1 MEAYLT
7 YYLLVGS
14 LGLYLAFKVGLM
26 ALAYY
31 LLKATEEKARARL
44 QKEREELQIQLLRR
58 RQEKERRQD
67 MERRRFL
74 LETPLPS
81 VRSLAVRSER
91 IFS

>member
-1 MEAYLT
+1 MEAYVT

-14 LGLYLAFKVGLM
+14 LGLYLAFKIGLI

-31 LLKATEEKARARL
+31 LLKATEDKARARL
-44 QKEREELQIQLLRR
+44 RKEREELQLQLLRR
-58 RQEKERRQD
+58 RQEKERRQEA
-67 MERRRFL
+67 ERRRILF
-74 LETPLPS
+74 ETPLPS